1 MRLRP
6 GGRSGVSEASA
17 WATGVRL
24 ELGVAGSEAEPCLMT
39 AAEAAAEAAA
49 EVAAPKGSLPS
60 VLIFSMAAR
69 R

>member
-17 WATGVRL
+17 WAM
-24 ELGVAGSEAEPCLMT
+24 GVAGSEAEPCLMR

-49 EVAAPKGSLPS
+49 EVEAPKGSLPS